1 MSDLTVLDASAVVAY
16 LLDEVGEPK
25 VAAAIAGGPCAMT
38 TVNTCEVLTKLSD
51 KGTPLEEVQAALD
64 EMGLIIVN
72 FDEELANIAASLRMR
87 TKHIGASLGDRA
99 CLALAQRAAQTGA
112 VTVCTAERAC
122 ASVKWPFKVI
132 LIR

>member
-16 LLDEVGEPK
+16 LLDEVGEPN
-25 VAAAIAGGPCAMT
+25 VAAAIASGPCAMT

-64 EMGLIIVN
+64 DMGLIIVN
-72 FDEELANIAASLRMR
+72 FDEELATIAASLRTY

-99 CLALAQRAAQTGA
+99 CLALAHHAAKTGRA
-112 VTVCTAERAC
+112 TVCTAERAW
-122 ASVKWPFKVI
+122 ASIKWSFKVL